1 MLKISQFARFGMV
14 SVKALRFYDELGL
27 LRPAQID
34 EETGY
39 RNYRVEQLKRLNQ
52 ILALKDLGFSLEQ
65 VKSILETGLGS
76 DQIRL
81 LLAQKQAE
89 LEEEFAM
96 IGDRLERVRVRLR
109 QLEQEGEMP
118 EYEVVL
124 KRVEPIRVAS
134 VRGVIPS
141 MDLVTPTL
149 IRLYDEV
156 ISHINAEGGR
166 FAGPALDLWHEMGM
180 KETDIN
186 VEAAM
191 PISGE
196 LADGERVKVST
207 LPAVESMAC
216 VILHGDFSG
225 MGKAHATVN
234 EWIHANGYKHSGP
247 GREVYLHYDRNG
259 DTSQF
264 VTEIQYP
271 VEKV

>member
-149 IRLYDEV
+149 NRLYDEV
-156 ISHINAEGGR
+156 ISHINVEGGR

-225 MGKAHATVN
+225 MGKAHAAVN

>member
-96 IGDRLERVRVRLR
+96 IGDRLKRVRVRLR

>member
-89 LEEEFAM
+89 LELEFAR

-149 IRLYDEV
+149 NRLFDEV
-156 ISHINAEGGR
+156 VSHINANGEK
-166 FAGPALDLWHEMGM
+166 FAGPGLDLWHEMGM

-186 VEAAM
+186 VEAAI

-207 LPAVESMAC
+207 LPAVDSMAC

-225 MGKAHATVN
+225 MGKAHGAVN
-234 EWIHANGYKHSGP
+234 EWIRANGYKHSGP

-271 VEKV
+271 VEKA